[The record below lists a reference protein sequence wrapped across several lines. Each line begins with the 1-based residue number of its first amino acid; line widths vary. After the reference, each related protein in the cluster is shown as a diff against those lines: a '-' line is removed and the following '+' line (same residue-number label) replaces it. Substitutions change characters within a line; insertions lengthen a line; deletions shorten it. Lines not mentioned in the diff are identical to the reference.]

1 MQLPSNQFKS
11 ALRQMPTSSPL
22 YGIWAGMAS
31 AYSAEILATTGHDW
45 ILLDGEHAPNTVPTL
60 LGQLQA
66 LAAYPVNPVVR
77 IPHGDP
83 ALIKQVLDIGAQSL
97 MVPMVES
104 AAQAAALVR
113 AMRYPPAGIRGVRGG
128 LIRATRWD
136 AVADYI
142 PQADQALCLVGQI
155 ESSLGV
161 EHAAQIAAVEGVD
174 AIFIGPADLS
184 TSMGHAGN
192 ASHAEVQ
199 HSIRHTIDCCLAQ
212 GKACGILAPN
222 EQDARRYAEWGCSF
236 IAISIDIPLLRQAAL
251 ASLARFRASPAPA
264 SGRQAY

>member
-1 MQLPSNQFKS
+1 MQLPSNHFKS
-11 ALRQMPTSSPL
+11 ALRQMSSTAPL

-31 AYSAEILATTGHDW
+31 AYNAEILATTGHDW

-83 ALIKQVLDIGAQSL
+83 ALIKQVLDIGAQTL

-113 AMRYPPAGIRGVRGG
+113 AMRYPPAGIRGVGGG

-142 PQADQALCLVGQI
+142 AQADQALCLVVQI
-155 ESSLGV
+155 ESSLGWK
-161 EHAAQIAAVEGVD
+161 
-174 AIFIGPADLS
+174 
-184 TSMGHAGN
+184 M
-192 ASHAEVQ
+192 
-199 HSIRHTIDCCLAQ
+199 
-212 GKACGILAPN
+212 
-222 EQDARRYAEWGCSF
+222 RR
-236 IAISIDIPLLRQAAL
+236 R
-251 ASLARFRASPAPA
+251 
-264 SGRQAY
+264 

>member
-1 MQLPSNQFKS
+1 MQLPDNHFKS
-11 ALRQMPTSSPL
+11 ALQQMSSISPR

-31 AYSAEILATTGHDW
+31 AYHAEILAGTGHDW

-66 LAAYPVNPVVR
+66 LAAYPVDPVVR

-83 ALIKQVLDIGAQSL
+83 ALIKQVLDIGAQTL

-104 AAQAAALVR
+104 AAQAATLVR
-113 AMRYPPAGIRGVRGG
+113 AMRYPPAGIRGVGGG

-142 PQADQALCLVGQI
+142 PQADQALCLVVQI

-161 EHAAQIAAVEGVD
+161 QNAAQIAAVEGMD

-192 ASHAEVQ
+192 ASHADVQ
-199 HSIRHTIDCCLAQ
+199 HSIRHVIDSCLAH

-251 ASLARFRASPAPA
+251 ASLARFRVS
-264 SGRQAY
+264 SLSVTSKQGY